1 MSYGIGALMQD
12 KTHGIKVENDHLRS
26 RVKTLEAKY
35 DTLSNSFEAAKLETE
50 EMFRKMSSV
59 EANNIRLRHT
69 VKLCQQACEVHE
81 MLYEMKEAEARPPS
95 TSSAFS
101 PMDFDS
107 PTRTAGHD
115 ISAAKNVLSRVRS
128 FLKLMESNQELQS
141 FLPTVH
147 GKTSTA
153 GWNLSMSQYTGTT
166 SGLSCA
172 SSIGPEA
179 ELNSTEVEQLK
190 VYYQALVRYSK
201 HLLDTLVEIDG
212 LQGAST
218 MKDPIVIKDSALPD
232 PHTGSRILDMEET
245 ADTEELCKIREEK
258 AELRVSWQCLV
269 STIVY
274 LGLKACDV

>member
-1 MSYGIGALMQD
+1 MVCGLQNCHSIEELLRCLVSYGIGALMED

-59 EANNIRLRHT
+59 EANNIRLRHA

-107 PTRTAGHD
+107 PTRTASHD
-115 ISAAKNVLSRVRS
+115 INAAKNVLSRVRS

-201 HLLDTLVEIDG
+201 HLLDTLVVIDG

-218 MKDPIVIKDSALPD
+218 MKDPTMLKDSKEPD
-232 PHTGSRILDMEET
+232 PHSRILEMEET

-258 AELRVSWQCLV
+258 AELRVS
-269 STIVY
+269 
-274 LGLKACDV
+274 